1 MSSPVPLTQATY
13 DRIRGRAAKLGIAP
27 SALLEQILTESEARP
42 FTVHQALRRMTTPF
56 CQGCGG
62 ACKAAFQWRGTWRCG
77 CRNP

>member
-1 MSSPVPLTQATY
+1 MSPVPLTQATY

-42 FTVHQALRRMTTPF
+42 FTVHPSLRSTTKPF
-56 CQGCGG
+56 CEGGG

-77 CRNP
+77 CRKP